1 MTDISAAGS
10 GSIYDQLGLSETPSQ
25 RNDQLG
31 REDFLRLL
39 TTQMRYQDP
48 TQPMNPDQM
57 LTQLAQF
64 SSVQGLED
72 LNRNFQSLAV
82 SLVSSQ
88 ALQATQLVG
97 KQALVPAETL
107 NFAEEPVAG
116 AVELPFDSS
125 NVTIRIENEQGEL
138 VDTLQLDAQSAGL
151 VHFQWDGLDENGD
164 PYPPGKYRIRAT
176 AVGASGTQGLDSYAL
191 ARIDSVDFG
200 TIGQPMTVQLRGL
213 GSFTFDQIRQI
224 A

>member
-1 MTDISAAGS
+1 MNDVSAITGS
-10 GSIYDQLGLSETPSQ
+10 VYDQLGLTGTSDRP
-25 RNDQLG
+25 NDQLG
-31 REDFLRLL
+31 RDDFLRLL

-64 SSVQGLED
+64 SAVQGLED
-72 LNRNFQSLAV
+72 LNRNFESLAI

-97 KQALVPAETL
+97 KQALVPGEAL
-107 NFAEEPVAG
+107 AFDGQPVAG
-116 AVELPFDSS
+116 AVELPFDGS
-125 NVTIRIENEQGEL
+125 NVTVRIENEQGEL
-138 VDTLQLDAQSAGL
+138 VDTLQLDAQPAGL
-151 VHFQWDGLDENGD
+151 ARFQWDGLDEDGE
-164 PYPPGKYRIRAT
+164 PFPPGNYRIRAT
-176 AVGASGTQGLDSYAL
+176 AVGAGGSQSLQAYVM

>member
-1 MTDISAAGS
+1 
-10 GSIYDQLGLSETPSQ
+10 
-25 RNDQLG
+25 
-31 REDFLRLL
+31 
-39 TTQMRYQDP
+39 
-48 TQPMNPDQM
+48 MNPDQM

-64 SSVQGLED
+64 SAVQGLET
-72 LNRNFQSLAV
+72 LNQNFQSLAV

-107 NFAEEPVAG
+107 NFVEEPVAG

-138 VDTLQLDAQSAGL
+138 VDTLQLDAQQAGL
-151 VHFQWDGLDENGD
+151 VRFQWDGLDENGE
-164 PYPPGKYRIRAT
+164 PYPPGNYRIRAT
-176 AVGASGTQGLDSYAL
+176 AVGASGTQGLNSYAL

-213 GSFTFDQIRQI
+213 GNFTFDQIRQI